1 MFEELTSACVSDMVI
16 LVNSG
21 TKIEHI
27 NIDSLPQYYLN
38 TFDNK
43 RVLLADEYD
52 LLSYANIYFSRVLQ
66 E

>member
-1 MFEELTSACVSDMVI
+1 MVI